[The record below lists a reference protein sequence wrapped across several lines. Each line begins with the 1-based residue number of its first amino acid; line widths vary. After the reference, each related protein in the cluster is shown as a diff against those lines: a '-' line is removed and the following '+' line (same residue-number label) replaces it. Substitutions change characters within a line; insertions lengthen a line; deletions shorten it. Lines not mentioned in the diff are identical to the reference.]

1 MKDYILAQKGNLNV
15 NVFSYIFTR
24 ELIADL
30 RFNPDL
36 PYAED
41 VVFVMQ
47 ALSKAQTYYF
57 SANCDYHYNVRAGSA
72 AYRWQPKL
80 VECYRNNFMETRH
93 FLESLELTSREM
105 EEILSQKYVDG
116 YASLVYNL
124 CLPTCTLSLKRKI
137 PDFTVCQNG
146 VPDRSL

>member
-1 MKDYILAQKGNLNV
+1 
-15 NVFSYIFTR
+15 
-24 ELIADL
+24 
-30 RFNPDL
+30 
-36 PYAED
+36 
-41 VVFVMQ
+41 MQ

-105 EEILSQKYVDG
+105 EEIMSQKYVDG

-124 CLPTCTLSLKRKI
+124 CLPTCTLSLKEKY
-137 PDFTVCQNG
+137 
-146 VPDRSL
+146 RSLQSARTEFRINHYKRFYRLKEAGLFQKAKTFLIFRHFEIFLILFGTLYCKKG